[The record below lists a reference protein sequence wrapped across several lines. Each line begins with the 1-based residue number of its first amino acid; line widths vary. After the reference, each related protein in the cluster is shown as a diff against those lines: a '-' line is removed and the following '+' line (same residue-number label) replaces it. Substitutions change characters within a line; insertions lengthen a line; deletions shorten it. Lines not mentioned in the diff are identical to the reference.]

1 MTRAI
6 PILAVVFGAA
16 LLAPADGADLE
27 RGNTLYSARCV
38 GCHDKSVHQRNARK
52 ALTIEGIR
60 SQVRRWD
67 AFLGGAWREEEVNDV
82 ASYLNELF
90 YGYTCPPAVCPE
102 RKATLETWSAVR
114 SPKPEEQS
122 SGRRAGAFSTHTG
135 SEPSYLPWNS
145 SRFPKLCSR
154 STI

>member
-1 MTRAI
+1 VTRAI
-6 PILAVVFGAA
+6 PILAVVFGSA

-90 YGYTCPPAVCPE
+90 YRYPCPPAVCPE
-102 RKATLETWSAVR
+102 KKAALGTQSA
-114 SPKPEEQS
+114 P
-122 SGRRAGAFSTHTG
+122 G
-135 SEPSYLPWNS
+135 SEPSYLP
-145 SRFPKLCSR
+145 
-154 STI
+154 